1 MGEPMRYKLLGNS
14 GLKISEIALG
24 TGTFGTAW
32 GWGCT
37 REESAALFAS
47 FVEAGGNLFD
57 CADGYQNG
65 EAETMLGEFVAHDRD
80 NFILSTKYTTA
91 VGALSIAKTGNH
103 RKAMAMGIEGSLRRL
118 RTDHVDIFWVH
129 MPDLVTSIDEILRGL
144 EDVVRGG
151 KARYIGISDFP
162 AWKVSR
168 AVTMADLRGWEPV
181 SAIQIEYSLAER
193 SAEREL
199 IPMADAYG
207 LAVFIWSV
215 LGGGILT
222 GKYRRGEIGRLTR
235 GGGSIRAMSAE
246 REPLILDAIEN
257 VAIEQ
262 GVTTA
267 QVAIAWVRA
276 RETRGSSFLPI
287 LGARNLR
294 QLADNLAAIDVTL
307 TGAQMARLDAASA
320 IEPGFPHEL
329 VGRDEMKALHSGG
342 YWDRLI
348 PRGRTIV

>member
-1 MGEPMRYKLLGNS
+1 MRYKLLGNT
-14 GLKISEIALG
+14 GLKISEVAMG

-37 REESAALFAS
+37 RDESRDLFDLY
-47 FVEAGGNLFD
+47 VEAGGNLFD

-65 EAETMLGEFVAHDRD
+65 EAETLLGEFVRHDRD

-91 VGALSIAKTGNH
+91 VGALSVAKTGNS
-103 RKAMAMGIEGSLRRL
+103 RKAMMLGLEGSLSRL

-129 MPDLVTSIDEILRGL
+129 MPDLVTPIDEIMRGL
-144 EDVVRGG
+144 EDVVRAG

-168 AVTMADLRGWEPV
+168 AVTLAELRGWSPV
-181 SAIQIEYSLAER
+181 CAVQIEYSLAER
-193 SAEREL
+193 TAEREI

-207 LAVFIWSV
+207 LSVFVWAA

-222 GKYRRGEIGRLTR
+222 GKYRRNEIGRLTQ
-235 GGGSIRAMSAE
+235 GGGSIRSMMPNRE
-246 REPLILDAIEN
+246 RHILDVLET
-257 VAIEQ
+257 VAAEI
-262 GVTTA
+262 GSTMA

-276 RETRGSSFLPI
+276 KESRGSSFIPI
-287 LGARNLR
+287 LGARNPG
-294 QLADNLAAIDVTL
+294 QLSDNLAAIDIEL
-307 TGAQMARLDAASA
+307 AGRHLAMLDEASA

-329 VGRDEMKALHSGG
+329 IDRDEMKALHSGG
-342 YWDRLI
+342 HWDRI
-348 PRGRTIV
+348 IGRNRSIA